1 MNYKELV
8 QLVLKGEDQ
17 DIEFKSA
24 KGGIPK
30 SLWETFSAFANTNGG
45 HIVLGVDEHRN
56 SFTISGVNNPNVI
69 RKQLWDQLHNLQKIS
84 STLCNDADIRVIEI
98 NEMQLLLIHVPQ
110 AARQFRPV
118 FINGNPLTGSYKR
131 NYEGDYHCTADDVRQ
146 MLRDAGD
153 VPQDYEI
160 VPNFDLKDI
169 DNETLYAY
177 RQRFKTINSNHPF
190 LNLDDTELLIK
201 IGGYRVDR
209 QSNKKGLTI
218 AGLLMFGKESSIFE
232 ALPRFHLDYQE
243 KISSDPEVRWDYRI
257 TQDGTWN
264 ANLFNFYFRAY
275 NRLIQDAAVPFA
287 LDKEG
292 IRVDETHVHEAIRE
306 VLANTLIHANYH
318 GSKSI
323 TIIKHKDQFV
333 FTNPGRLRINIDQL
347 YSGGVSDPRNPYLQ
361 KMFQLIGLGEKAGS
375 GFVKILRAWQEQSWL
390 KPLVSERTEL
400 DVTIVILPFLSMI
413 PRDVNNYLS
422 KLLGNEY
429 KSLNELQR
437 LILVLAHQFSSTTN
451 QDIAHY
457 TSVHSHNIGYELA
470 KMVARGWLS
479 SAGIGRGT
487 RYSLA
492 IEDAGNVKEY
502 DNDIRLADNQHVI
515 DESHKSLSHKSLSM
529 QNVRNS
535 PANSIVEQVRNSKRI
550 KPDLLVQAILDVCLD
565 DFCTCEIIARTL
577 NRTEKTL
584 RNSFLPKMVKQ
595 GILVLRY
602 PKQPN
607 HPQQA
612 YKTL

>member
-1 MNYKELV
+1 
-8 QLVLKGEDQ
+8 
-17 DIEFKSA
+17 
-24 KGGIPK
+24 
-30 SLWETFSAFANTNGG
+30 
-45 HIVLGVDEHRN
+45 
-56 SFTISGVNNPNVI
+56 
-69 RKQLWDQLHNLQKIS
+69 
-84 STLCNDADIRVIEI
+84 
-98 NEMQLLLIHVPQ
+98 
-110 AARQFRPV
+110 
-118 FINGNPLTGSYKR
+118 
-131 NYEGDYHCTADDVRQ
+131 
-146 MLRDAGD
+146 
-153 VPQDYEI
+153 
-160 VPNFDLKDI
+160 
-169 DNETLYAY
+169 
-177 RQRFKTINSNHPF
+177 
-190 LNLDDTELLIK
+190 
-201 IGGYRVDR
+201 
-209 QSNKKGLTI
+209 
-218 AGLLMFGKESSIFE
+218 
-232 ALPRFHLDYQE
+232 
-243 KISSDPEVRWDYRI
+243 
-257 TQDGTWN
+257 
-264 ANLFNFYFRAY
+264 
-275 NRLIQDAAVPFA
+275 
-287 LDKEG
+287 
-292 IRVDETHVHEAIRE
+292 
-306 VLANTLIHANYH
+306 
-318 GSKSI
+318 
-323 TIIKHKDQFV
+323 
-333 FTNPGRLRINIDQL
+333 RINIDQL

-413 PRDVNNYLS
+413 PRDVNNYLR

-515 DESHKSLSHKSLSM
+515 DESHKSLSHKSLSHKSLSHKSLSHKSLSM
-529 QNVRNS
+529 LNVRNS